1 MKTKTFLLGM
11 MMLPMTAMAQNYVSE
26 VWCPDNGD
34 GTYTNPVINADYS
47 DPDVIA
53 VGEDYYLTASSFASM
68 PGLPILHSK
77 DMVNWEII
85 NYALR
90 SQFPDSPA
98 PQHGNGV
105 WAPSIRYHQGE
116 YYIYWGDPDNG
127 VMIDRKSVV

>member
-77 DMVNWEII
+77 DMVNWEITCS
-85 NYALR
+85 L
-90 SQFPDSPA
+90 
-98 PQHGNGV
+98 
-105 WAPSIRYHQGE
+105 
-116 YYIYWGDPDNG
+116 
-127 VMIDRKSVV
+127 